1 VVARPDSD
9 AITFNFPVLSFPS
22 GQVLDHRHPVFF
34 GQGHGNLGAFFS
46 ACDECLAVSISNM
59 PLELSASNDRR
70 RAEADLN
77 RGDFGFDQN
86 CGTIMG
92 NNQKRV

>member
-1 VVARPDSD
+1 
-9 AITFNFPVLSFPS
+9 
-22 GQVLDHRHPVFF
+22 
-34 GQGHGNLGAFFS
+34 
-46 ACDECLAVSISNM
+46 M
-59 PLELSASNDRR
+59 SASNDRR

-92 NNQKRV
+92 ENEKEFKRLPPRLL

>member
-1 VVARPDSD
+1 VVANPGSD
-9 AITFNFPVLSFPS
+9 AITFNFPVLSVPS
-22 GQVLDHRHPVFF
+22 GPVRDHRHHVFF
-34 GQGHGNLGAFFS
+34 SQEHGNLGAFFS
-46 ACDECLAVSISNM
+46 ACNECLAVFISNM

-92 NNQKRV
+92 EKEKRA